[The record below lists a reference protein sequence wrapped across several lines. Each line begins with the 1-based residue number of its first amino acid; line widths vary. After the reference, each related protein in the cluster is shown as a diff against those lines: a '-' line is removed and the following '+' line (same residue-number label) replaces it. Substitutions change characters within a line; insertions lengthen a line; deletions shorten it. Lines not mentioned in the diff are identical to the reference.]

1 MKMMKK
7 HIVFSAAAALLT
19 AVLSVDA
26 SAQESSAMAFGRVSH
41 DPAAMAM
48 GGAGTAS
55 TTNVAYASYR
65 NAAAV
70 PYYDG
75 KLDVAAGY

>member
-1 MKMMKK
+1 MMKK

-48 GGAGTAS
+48 GGAGTA
-55 TTNVAYASYR
+55 
-65 NAAAV
+65 
-70 PYYDG
+70 
-75 KLDVAAGY
+75 